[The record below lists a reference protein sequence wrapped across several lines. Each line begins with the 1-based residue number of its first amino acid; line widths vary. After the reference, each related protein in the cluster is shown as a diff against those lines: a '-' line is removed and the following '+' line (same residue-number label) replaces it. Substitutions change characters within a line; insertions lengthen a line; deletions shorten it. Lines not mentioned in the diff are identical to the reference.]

1 MRYEVAAQTTLTAA
15 SVPFATLV
23 AGASSRMKIS
33 EIGIFTATAVASDIA
48 LARSAT
54 ATTTPTKILG
64 QVYDTVDPAAIGSL
78 VIAWAT
84 IGTAN
89 AISMRRIALPA
100 TVGAGVIWTW
110 PDTHRLILASPAAT
124 SELMF
129 VNRGGGV
136 CATFN
141 IYVVW
146 DE

>member
-1 MRYEVAAQTTLTAA
+1 MRYEVASLTTLTAA

-23 AGASSRMKIS
+23 AGASSRMKIT
-33 EIGIFTATAVASDIA
+33 EIGIFMATAVASDIA

-64 QVYDTVDPAAIGSL
+64 QVYDTADPAAIGSL
-78 VIAWAT
+78 AIAWAT

-89 AISMRRIALPA
+89 AISLRRIALPA

-110 PDTHRLILASPAAT
+110 PESHRLILASPAAT

-129 VNRGGGV
+129 VNRGAGV